1 MISFTLFLFL
11 LIAGLLEIFI
21 PVILSLWLA
30 SKIGAKYGVFFIGAA
45 MWFIALLVRTPIN
58 TYAGLWV
65 YTNFDGALYIYLS
78 IAVPSLT
85 AGVFEEGARWLAFRF
100 LTKDHRL
107 EDGLMYGAGHG
118 GIESILLV
126 GISVLST
133 AITAY
138 FYPLSFTAAQLDA
151 IAATPAW
158 MAFIGLWE
166 RLAAISFHI
175 GMSVLVLESF
185 RQKQPFYVGAA
196 IAAHFFFNFSVVYAS
211 QWGAV
216 SAEVVA
222 TMWGVVALW
231 YVWTTWRSN
240 QAAPSPS
247 LEAQSPDTPAPPTPV

>member
-1 MISFTLFLFL
+1 MISFTLFLSL

-21 PVILSLWLA
+21 PVILSIWLA
-30 SKIGAKYGVFFIGAA
+30 SKIGAKWGVFFIGAA
-45 MWFIALLVRTPIN
+45 MWFIAFLVRTPIN
-58 TYAGLWV
+58 TYASLWV
-65 YTNFDGALYIYLS
+65 YYNFEGALYIYLS
-78 IAVPSLT
+78 IAIPSLT
-85 AGVFEEGARWLAFRF
+85 AGVFEEGSRWLAFRF

-107 EDGLMYGAGHG
+107 ENGLMYGAGHG

-158 MAFIGLWE
+158 MAFVGLWE

-185 RQKQPFYVGAA
+185 RQKQPLYVGVAMA
-196 IAAHFFFNFSVVYAS
+196 SHFFFNFSAVYAS
-211 QWGAV
+211 QWGV
-216 SAEVVA
+216 IWSEVVA
-222 TMWGVVALW
+222 TVWGAVALF

-240 QAAPSPS
+240 RAAPSPS
-247 LEAQSPDTPAPPTPV
+247 LAAQSPDAPAPPTPV